1 MKYWKKPDS
10 AVDTNLNS
18 RHTTNRKAINVEL
31 SAYGLLALATVD
43 NRDEGLLVLKWLTS
57 QRNPNGGFSST
68 QVHLLQN
75 VVILHNYF
83 NINEAVRL
91 VHLYSNVRGTFPTKT
106 Y

>member
-10 AVDTNLNS
+10 AADTNLNLWHKS
-18 RHTTNRKAINVEL
+18 NHKAINVEL

-43 NRDEGLLVLKWLTS
+43 NRDDGLLVLKWLTS

-68 QVHLLQN
+68 QVNLQN
-75 VVILHNYF
+75 MVILHNYF

-91 VHLYSNVRGTFPTKT
+91 VH
-106 Y
+106 